1 MVRIIPIAVV
11 GLALVLYALWRGAYP
26 DLFEDKE
33 PLPAET
39 AAVPATPPSGKPPSG
54 SEVPPAVASETLPLT
69 PQLDVVRID
78 KDGDAVIAGKSEP
91 GASITIATQDG
102 PLATVQADERGNWVA
117 LPEKPLPAGDHTVT
131 IESTGKDGKTEV
143 GDKMIVVSI
152 PEEMG
157 EKPLVVA
164 VPTREF
170 GASEV
175 LQRPEIPAGTDEPT
189 GIGRPSTTAPL
200 PVAEAPVSGERVE
213 EQAADVL
220 PKPTKQSGVSVDAVD
235 YDDQGNLALSG
246 TASPGSVIESK
257 IVGAESNSG
266 SLGET
271 KADETGAWRL
281 KVKRSVAPGRYR
293 LTVEERRPEGTPRS
307 RIELPFERA
316 DVIAGFPPGDIVVV
330 QPGHSLWRIARRVYG
345 QGLHY
350 TLIYAA
356 NRAQIGNPDLI
367 FPGQIFSVPQDVPPG
382 SASG

>member
-1 MVRIIPIAVV
+1 M
-11 GLALVLYALWRGAYP
+11 LYALWRGAYP

-281 KVKRSVAPGRYR
+281 KEKRSVAPGRYR